1 MPWPTSSP
9 RGIGEATFRGESSI
23 WGLALHTNS
32 SKGGVVRSLGG
43 KTFPSAPTESRFF
56 LGKLSLINFSFSGEL
71 QGGPATSWEEQSSRG
86 SAKLTGVESG
96 NTRIPIWISQ
106 PGSPVVPHCSAHL
119 IGCVD
124 TLGPDCTVQMDELVD
139 AQAVP
144 LYCCFK
150 I

>member
-32 SKGGVVRSLGG
+32 RKGGAVRSLGG
-43 KTFPSAPTESRFF
+43 KTFPSAPTESRFL
-56 LGKLSLINFSFSGEL
+56 LGKLSLINFLFLENCREAQL
-71 QGGPATSWEEQSSRG
+71 PRG
-86 SAKLTGVESG
+86 SNNHPEAQPRSQATLDLDLATLDLPTWF
-96 NTRIPIWISQ
+96 TRYSTLLCTSNRPCGH
-106 PGSPVVPHCSAHL
+106 PGAILNRSILWRSK
-119 IGCVD
+119 
-124 TLGPDCTVQMDELVD
+124 Q
-139 AQAVP
+139 VP